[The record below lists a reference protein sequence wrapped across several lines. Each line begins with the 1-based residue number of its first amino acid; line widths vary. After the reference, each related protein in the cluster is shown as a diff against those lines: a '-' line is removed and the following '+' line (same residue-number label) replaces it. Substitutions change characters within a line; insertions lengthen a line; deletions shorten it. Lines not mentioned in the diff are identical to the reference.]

1 MPTRAIPTTSIL
13 AYKSN
18 QVMGTQ
24 NFDKKEVLLSKI
36 DWATGELASPSNINN
51 LKYCIELCE
60 LIRVASEA
68 ILALQKI
75 E

>member
-1 MPTRAIPTTSIL
+1 
-13 AYKSN
+13 
-18 QVMGTQ
+18 MGTQ

-36 DWATGELASPSNINN
+36 DWATGELASPTNISN

-75 E
+75 D